1 MSQIPIVAF
10 VGRSGSGKTTLLIA
24 VIAELAGRGWRVGA
38 IKHHGHAR
46 PLDLPGKDTARL
58 ADAGA
63 VRVVGASP
71 LELASFERVAREPA
85 IEELARRFFAD
96 VDLVLVE
103 GYRGSDLPKI
113 EVCRAAR
120 SRELA
125 CAAADLIAV
134 ASDIHFD
141 LPDVVPQ
148 FDLNDAAGLAAWIEA
163 RFLRGR

>member
-10 VGRSGSGKTTLLIA
+10 VGRSGSGKTTLLVA
-24 VIAELAGRGWRVGA
+24 VIAELVGRGWRVGA

-63 VRVVGASP
+63 ARVVGASP
-71 LELASFERVAREPA
+71 LELASFERVVQEPA
-85 IEELARRFFAD
+85 VEDLVRRFFAD
-96 VDLVLVE
+96 VDLVLAE
-103 GYRGSDLPKI
+103 GYRGSGLPKI

-120 SRELA
+120 SRELV
-125 CAAADLIAV
+125 CSDDDLIAV

-141 LPDVVPQ
+141 LPAAIPQ

-163 RFLRGR
+163 RFLMRK